1 MLARREDVMITDDVE
16 ADLQALRHPGQLCRT
31 TQQTLTPAEKRI
43 FMAPDPGLQTA
54 VDAWP
59 ARAMVAGTL
68 ALQLE
73 QAMHR
78 FATEADP
85 SR

>member
-1 MLARREDVMITDDVE
+1 VPHDAADIDARRK
-16 ADLQALRHPGQLCRT
+16 ADFHGARSRLADGGECL
-31 TQQTLTPAEKRI
+31 
-43 FMAPDPGLQTA
+43 
-54 VDAWP
+54 